1 MPKLYENNPSLPIFR
16 SENAP
21 CYTNEIVGIILEE
34 TFSQDLVAT
43 MTPLRVMQNASFLI
57 DWTKIGHWKDPLSD
71 MLGHWNHTKTKR
83 FFFDAKNPKSIKIID
98 QNNYGDEGTFVARRY
113 IYTHRE
119 NRDFHRVFL
128 TLEDSKA
135 NIVPLVYIQYYFDRE
150 EHPISVILP
159 HGNDKTKNPA
169 PFQSTKA
176 SVRQKI
182 KTARWV

>member
-83 FFFDAKNPKSIKIID
+83 FFFDAKNPKSIKITMVMKGLLLL
-98 QNNYGDEGTFVARRY
+98 GDISTLIERIETFIA
-113 IYTHRE
+113 
-119 NRDFHRVFL
+119 F
-128 TLEDSKA
+128 S
-135 NIVPLVYIQYYFDRE
+135 
-150 EHPISVILP
+150 
-159 HGNDKTKNPA
+159 
-169 PFQSTKA
+169 
-176 SVRQKI
+176 
-182 KTARWV
+182 

>member
-21 CYTNEIVGIILEE
+21 CYTNEILGIILEE

-71 MLGHWNHTKTKR
+71 VLGHWNHTKTKR

-113 IYTHRE
+113 I
-119 NRDFHRVFL
+119 
-128 TLEDSKA
+128 
-135 NIVPLVYIQYYFDRE
+135 
-150 EHPISVILP
+150 
-159 HGNDKTKNPA
+159 
-169 PFQSTKA
+169 
-176 SVRQKI
+176 
-182 KTARWV
+182 